1 MHLHLCRYCTYRM
14 YNTAFK
20 YTGDFRIQYTCT
32 IPYRKV
38 QNNMYVWK
46 GEVKVHNSYTSEWRL
61 YSTTITPYYLIFL
74 ELWSKYIKLKH
85 TSSNFTG
92 FSDLLFTVTTYAQL
106 HFSVAIGL
114 CSKQIVF
121 FSVHKHIKIY
131 FSHTKAHPLSN

>member
-46 GEVKVHNSYTSEWRL
+46 GEVKVQNSYRSEYCTLPPLHHIIW
-61 YSTTITPYYLIFL
+61 YLL
-74 ELWSKYIKLKH
+74 KLWSKYIKLKH

-121 FSVHKHIKIY
+121 FSVHKQIKIY